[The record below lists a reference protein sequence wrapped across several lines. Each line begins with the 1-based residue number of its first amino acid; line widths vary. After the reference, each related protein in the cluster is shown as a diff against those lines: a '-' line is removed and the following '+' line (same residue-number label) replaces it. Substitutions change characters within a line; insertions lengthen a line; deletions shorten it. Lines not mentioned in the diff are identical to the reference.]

1 MIARMKI
8 ARVHLPSEI
17 EIKIEPGPDG
27 SVHGSATLRAHEW
40 IAVPQSMLDLKI
52 TPTRGDVHFDPASG
66 AFTIEITLAA
76 LIQKPKQPPDPP
88 LIIMP

>member
-17 EIKIEPGPDG
+17 EITIAPGPDG
-27 SVHGSATLRAHEW
+27 TQGKASLRAYAW
-40 IAVPQSMLDLKI
+40 IAVPQSQLDLKI
-52 TPTRGDVHFDPASG
+52 VPANGDVHFDKETGS
-66 AFTIEITLAA
+66 FRIKLSLAA